1 MTDGTAEYN
10 RDTYR
15 VSFFYDLAKASVL
28 RMAFSSATNSARAA
42 PPPSRSPPAG
52 CARR

>member
-10 RDTYR
+10 RDRYR
-15 VSFFYDLAKASVL
+15 NSFFYDLAKASVL
-28 RMAFSSATNSARAA
+28 RMAFALSHELGPRGAR
-42 PPPSRSPPAG
+42 PSPSPRAG